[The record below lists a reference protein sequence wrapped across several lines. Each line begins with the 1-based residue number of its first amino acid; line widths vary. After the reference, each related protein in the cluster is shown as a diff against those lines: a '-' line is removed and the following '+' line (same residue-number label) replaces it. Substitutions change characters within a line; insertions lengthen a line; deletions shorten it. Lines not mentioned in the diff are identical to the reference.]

1 MIVAGNDKVGAALS
15 VMVTVWI
22 ALPVSSATSVALQVI
37 GCIPTVKGPVLS
49 GVGINTPLT
58 RSLAVAVPRVTAVF
72 VPVAS
77 RVISAGGVT
86 VGAVV
91 STTIILKLPEVVWLL
106 LSVALQL
113 TAVVPS
119 AKVLPVT
126 GVQLGIIT
134 PSAVSLALAV

>member
-1 MIVAGNDKVGAALS
+1 M
-15 VMVTVWI
+15 MVTVCI
-22 ALPVSSATSVALQVI
+22 ALPVFKAASVALQVI
-37 GCIPTVKGPVLS
+37 GCMPTVKGPVLS

-58 RSLAVAVPRVTAVF
+58 RSLAVAVPNVTAVV

-91 STTIILKLPEVVWLL
+91 STTLMLKLPEVIWLL

-119 AKVLPVT
+119 AKVPPDN
-126 GVQLGIIT
+126 GAQLGIIT

>member
-1 MIVAGNDKVGAALS
+1 M
-15 VMVTVWI
+15 
-22 ALPVSSATSVALQVI
+22 
-37 GCIPTVKGPVLS
+37 PTVKGPVLS

-58 RSLAVAVPRVTAVF
+58 RSLAVAVPRVTAVV

-86 VGAVV
+86 VGTVV

-113 TAVVPS
+113 TGVVPS
-119 AKVLPVT
+119 AKVLPDN
-126 GVQLGIIT
+126 GVQLGIIA